1 MSVAGTK
8 VLVNVK
14 ICFNFKDEH
23 VAIYL
28 KAQITLSTS
37 VCQTKNILRNLSII
51 FEIIEVQRVCICLK

>member
-14 ICFNFKDEH
+14 TCFNFKDEH

-28 KAQITLSTS
+28 KAQIMLSTS